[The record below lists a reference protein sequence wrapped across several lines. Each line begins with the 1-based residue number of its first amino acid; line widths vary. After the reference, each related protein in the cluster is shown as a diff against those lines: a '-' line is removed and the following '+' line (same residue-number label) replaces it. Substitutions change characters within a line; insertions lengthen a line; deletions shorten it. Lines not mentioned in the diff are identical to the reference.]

1 MQQVREIIL
10 FGWTENFSTQGP
22 EHCHIEFCK
31 TIAGC
36 TNNKDIFFTIL
47 LWHVRAAHLQFLR
60 SLESD
65 LADEDENDKLVVQ
78 SEFESGRNDGSS
90 CELGIRY
97 PTLQSI
103 MSGSNNLLSI

>member
-1 MQQVREIIL
+1 M

-31 TIAGC
+31 NLAGC
-36 TNNKDIFFTIL
+36 TNNKDIFLTIMR
-47 LWHVRAAHLQFLR
+47 WHVRAAHLQFLQA
-60 SLESD
+60 LESD
-65 LADEDENDKLVVQ
+65 LADDDD
-78 SEFESGRNDGSS
+78 NDGLSVSAELESAKNDGIS

-103 MSGSNNLLSI
+103 MSGNKNILFIKVIICYI

>member
-1 MQQVREIIL
+1 L

-31 TIAGC
+31 NLAGC
-36 TNNKDIFFTIL
+36 TNNKDIFLTIMR
-47 LWHVRAAHLQFLR
+47 WHVRAAHLQFLQA
-60 SLESD
+60 LESD
-65 LADEDENDKLVVQ
+65 MADDDDNDRLSWKA
-78 SEFESGRNDGSS
+78 EIESAKNDGIS

-103 MSGSNNLLSI
+103 MSGNKNILSIKVIICYI

>member
-1 MQQVREIIL
+1 L

-31 TIAGC
+31 NLAGC
-36 TNNKDIFFTIL
+36 TNNKDIFLTIMR
-47 LWHVRAAHLQFLR
+47 WHVRAAHLQFLQA
-60 SLESD
+60 LESD
-65 LADEDENDKLVVQ
+65 LVDNDDNDELSWRAEI
-78 SEFESGRNDGSS
+78 ESAKNDGIS

-103 MSGSNNLLSI
+103 MSGNKNILSIQVIICYI